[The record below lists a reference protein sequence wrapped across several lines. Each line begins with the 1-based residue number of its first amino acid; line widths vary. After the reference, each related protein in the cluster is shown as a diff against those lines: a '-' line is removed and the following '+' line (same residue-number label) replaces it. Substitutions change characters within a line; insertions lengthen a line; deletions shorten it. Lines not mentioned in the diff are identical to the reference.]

1 MRHTSTPL
9 RRKSPLRRSE
19 ELVEM
24 WLRNSSSTNE
34 EPEEDLDWDFSDDT
48 SVESFLDV
56 AAANDGGDKE
66 ELERKRRRL
75 IRYLCLL

>member
-1 MRHTSTPL
+1 MIGTVMRHTSTPL

-34 EPEEDLDWDFSDDT
+34 EPEEDLD
-48 SVESFLDV
+48 
-56 AAANDGGDKE
+56 
-66 ELERKRRRL
+66 
-75 IRYLCLL
+75 